1 MNTLAYRYNQGISY
15 PIPHA
20 DYLRLSHAH
29 RVGVMFLD
37 MLEAQQAGMTA
48 MKPGALPVEDM
59 ASLFALLTDQI
70 GHVVTHC
77 ETHLFNPLERAQ

>member
-1 MNTLAYRYNQGISY
+1 MNTLADRYNQGISY

-48 MKPGALPVEDM
+48 MKPGALPAEDL
-59 ASLFALLTDQI
+59 ASLVAMLTDQI

-77 ETHLFNPLERAQ
+77 ETHLFTPLECAQ